1 MDTRD
6 EYSQTVSYFHFHF
19 IFTIIKRLTIDY
31 FSLFFSDANN
41 VKRLC
46 NNFNFVDFLLN
57 LIPVLKW
64 LPKYSIKNNLAG
76 DVSAGITV
84 AVMHIPQGIYT
95 RFTCDCVF
103 K

>member
-6 EYSQTVSYFHFHF
+6 EYSQTVSLCHV
-19 IFTIIKRLTIDY
+19 IVAIVKRLTIDHP
-31 FSLFFSDANN
+31 LFFSDANN

-46 NNFNFVDFLLN
+46 NNFSFVEFLLN

-76 DVSAGITV
+76 DVSAGVTV

-95 RFTCDCVF
+95 RFSCACISE
-103 K
+103 